1 MRPGQAAR
9 SASLF
14 FDLPGLGEE
23 REDFAGQPFR
33 GEFRLWN
40 HAPRARAG
48 HFLRVAQLVA
58 VCGAPEG
65 NEDGGAARCGY
76 FCCGNGSCSAN
87 DDIRPGKA
95 LRHVREK
102 GHYLRVDLAPRVR
115 GAHRIIVTFA
125 SLMHDAQFTLAH
137 RQAVHGVHEGAVDG

>member
-9 SASLF
+9 SARLF

-23 REDFAGQPFR
+23 REDFAGQPFS

-48 HFLRVAQLVA
+48 HFPRVAQLVA
-58 VCGAPEG
+58 IGGVPEG
-65 NEDGGAARCGY
+65 NEDGGAARGGY
-76 FCCGNGSCSAN
+76 LCCGNGSCSAN

-95 LRHVREK
+95 LRHVRD
-102 GHYLRVDLAPRVR
+102 R
-115 GAHRIIVTFA
+115 
-125 SLMHDAQFTLAH
+125 SS
-137 RQAVHGVHEGAVDG
+137 